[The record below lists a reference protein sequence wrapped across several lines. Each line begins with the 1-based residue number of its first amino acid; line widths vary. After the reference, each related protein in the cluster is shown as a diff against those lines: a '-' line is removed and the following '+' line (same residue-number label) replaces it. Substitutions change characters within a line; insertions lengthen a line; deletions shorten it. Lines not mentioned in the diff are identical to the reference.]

1 MGKINNMKPKTNAPH
16 EVRILP
22 QIDKACGFDIHKD
35 KIVLFISDKEGKNQL
50 LIEKTTFTEDLLWI
64 RDLLLKEEVKNCVME
79 STGVYWL
86 SLFDVLSH
94 SGMNVVVVNPQ
105 QVKQIP
111 KRKTDRRDARWLCTL
126 LLNGL
131 VRPSFIASGVQ
142 RELRDLCR
150 YRNKRIHE
158 VNRIANWM
166 VKELEKSN
174 IKIRSVLSSITSK
187 SGISMVRLL
196 AAGEKDV
203 AKLKS
208 VCHKRIRD
216 KGELLDKAL
225 QGTLSEHG
233 CKMLQMH
240 LEDYDY
246 VQCRIEL
253 VNKQIEDLVNQH
265 YSTVMEP
272 LQSISGIASTA
283 AQIIVSE
290 IGDDMSRF
298 PSAEHLTAWC
308 GVAPGNNESADKKR
322 NTGVK
327 KGNKFLK
334 TAMVGAAWAAVKMK
348 NSYWRFLFEH
358 LKKRMKAIKAIVVI
372 ARRLLKVV
380 YKHIISKMQY
390 AEKGWEQFAELQRRN
405 GLRKRPVVI

>member
-1 MGKINNMKPKTNAPH
+1 MKPKTNAPH

-22 QIDKACGFDIHKD
+22 QIDKACGLDIHKD

-50 LIEKTTFTEDLLWI
+50 MLEKTTFTEDLLWI
-64 RDLLLKEEVKNCVME
+64 RDLLLKKEVKNCVME

-86 SLFDVLSH
+86 SLFDVLSQ
-94 SGMNVVVVNPQ
+94 SGINVVVVNPQ

-158 VNRIANWM
+158 VNRIANWI

-174 IKIRSVLSSITSK
+174 IKIRSVLSSITTKTGLSL
-187 SGISMVRLL
+187 VRLL
-196 AAGEKDV
+196 ASGEKDV
-203 AKLKS
+203 QKLKS

-216 KGELLDKAL
+216 KGEVLDKAL

-233 CKMLQMH
+233 CRLLQMH

-246 VQCRIEL
+246 VQRRIES
-253 VNKQIEDLVNQH
+253 VNKQIEELVNQH
-265 YSTVMEP
+265 YSAVMEP

-290 IGDDMSRF
+290 IGDDMNRF

-308 GVAPGNNESADKKR
+308 GVAPGNNESADKR
-322 NTGVK
+322 RATGVK

-358 LKKRMKAIKAIVVI
+358 LKKRMKAIKAIVVV

-380 YKHIISKMQY
+380 YKHIISKAQY
-390 AEKGWEQFAELQRRN
+390 AEKGWEQFTEVQRRN
-405 GLRKRPVVI
+405 GLNQRPVVI

>member
-1 MGKINNMKPKTNAPH
+1 MQTQTTTPC

-35 KIVLFISDKEGKNQL
+35 KIVLFISDKEGKNQQL
-50 LIEKTTFTEDLLWI
+50 SERTTFTEDLLWI
-64 RDLLLKEEVKNCVME
+64 RDLLLKEGIKDCVME

-86 SLFDVLSH
+86 SLFDVLSE
-94 SGMNVVVVNPQ
+94 SGINVVVVNPQ

-150 YRNKRIHE
+150 YRSKRIHE
-158 VNRIANWM
+158 LNRITNWM

-174 IKIRSVLSSITSK
+174 MKIRSVLSSITSK
-187 SGISMVRLL
+187 TGLSLVRLL
-196 AAGEKDV
+196 AAGEKDI
-203 AKLKS
+203 AKLKA

-233 CKMLQMH
+233 CRMLQMH
-240 LEDYDY
+240 LQDFDY

-253 VNKQIEDLVNQH
+253 VNQQIEEIVNQH
-265 YSTVMEP
+265 YSAVIEP
-272 LQSISGIASTA
+272 LQSISGIGNTA
-283 AQIIVSE
+283 VQIIVSE

-308 GVAPGNNESADKKR
+308 GVAPGNNESADKRR

-334 TAMVGAAWAAVKMK
+334 TAMVAAAWAAVKMK

-372 ARRLLKVV
+372 TRRLLKVV
-380 YKHIISKMQY
+380 YKHIISKALY
-390 AEKGWEQFAELQRRN
+390 AEKGWKQFAEVQKRN
-405 GLRKRPVVI
+405 GLNKRPVVI